1 MEETPNIILII
12 TDQQRYDTIA
22 ELGFPHMETPN
33 LDRLV
38 REGTT
43 FENCHITAPSCAPA
57 RASLFTGYYPH
68 TTGIYKNADRWT
80 KTWVSQLA
88 DTGYHCVNIG
98 KMHTYPFETEAGF
111 HERYVVENKDRYLE
125 GRYYFDE
132 WDKALAAQGLQK
144 QQRESYRKRSDYD
157 QALGAFDWEL
167 PEDTH
172 SDNFVG
178 NMAKWWLDT
187 KPKMG
192 KPLFMQIGFPGP
204 HPPYDPIPRYAE
216 SYMKKKL
223 PIDEV
228 TQEDL
233 DSQPE
238 PFKQMRVHNT
248 KVDHDSVVHQL
259 DPSPEDRHRQRAYYL
274 ANVTMIDEKVG
285 EILQSLDDNG
295 YLDNSV
301 VIFTSDHGDCLTDH
315 GHSQKWTMY
324 DTITRVPT
332 IVWAP
337 GRFES
342 DRRVSSLC
350 QWMDLGPTIL
360 ELAEVEPPESME
372 AKSLLPILEKK
383 EDKLRDYVFAEH
395 IRDGILQETEFMMM
409 VRSEEWKLVNFI
421 DMSCGQLFDLRK
433 DPKEQINLWDDP
445 AFQEQK
451 DKLLDIQRRWLIESN
466 IQTGSWQED
475 WR

>member
-1 MEETPNIILII
+1 
-12 TDQQRYDTIA
+12 
-22 ELGFPHMETPN
+22 
-33 LDRLV
+33 
-38 REGTT
+38 
-43 FENCHITAPSCAPA
+43 
-57 RASLFTGYYPH
+57 
-68 TTGIYKNADRWT
+68 
-80 KTWVSQLA
+80 
-88 DTGYHCVNIG
+88 
-98 KMHTYPFETEAGF
+98 
-111 HERYVVENKDRYLE
+111 
-125 GRYYFDE
+125 
-132 WDKALAAQGLQK
+132 
-144 QQRESYRKRSDYD
+144 
-157 QALGAFDWEL
+157 
-167 PEDTH
+167 
-172 SDNFVG
+172 
-178 NMAKWWLDT
+178 MAKWWLDT

-216 SYMKKKL
+216 SYMKKNL

-228 TQEDL
+228 SQADL
-233 DSQPE
+233 DNQPA
-238 PFKQMRVHNT
+238 PFKQMRIHNVE
-248 KVDHDSVVHQL
+248 VDHDSVVHQL
-259 DPSPEDRHRQRAYYL
+259 DPSSEDRHRQRAYYL

-285 EILQSLDDNG
+285 EILQSLDYNG

-360 ELAEVEPPESME
+360 ELAEVDPPESME

-421 DMSCGQLFDLRK
+421 DLPCGQLFDLKK
-433 DPKEQINLWDDP
+433 DPKEQINLWDEP